1 MLDSEARSRRKQ
13 QSRDSRATPGTTL
26 DLMMLSNMKRVG

>member
-1 MLDSEARSRRKQ
+1 MLLDSEARSRRKEARHEKA
-13 QSRDSRATPGTTL
+13 SPGTTL

>member
-1 MLDSEARSRRKQ
+1 MLDSEARSQRKQ
-13 QSRDSRATPGTTL
+13 ARHEKATPGTTL